1 MSLDLRLP
9 MGLMFTLTGTILT
22 AFGLATRRNE
32 VLYAKSIGIDINLW
46 WGAVLLV
53 FGITMLVLGRRGQ
66 MRSQREEEQGSA
78 TPASKDRSPG
88 TPAGVRDQGSEEGK
102 RPGVH

>member
-22 AFGLATRRNE
+22 AFGLATRGNQ
-32 VLYAKSIGIDINLW
+32 VLYARSVGIDVNLW

-53 FGITMLVLGRRGQ
+53 FGIFMLVLGRRGQ
-66 MRSQREEEQGSA
+66 MRAAREREKQESGIGG
-78 TPASKDRSPG
+78 P
-88 TPAGVRDQGSEEGK
+88 GSETNG
-102 RPGVH
+102 RPRAH

>member
-22 AFGLATRRNE
+22 AFGLATRQNA
-32 VLYAKSIGIDINLW
+32 VLYAKSDSLDVNLW

-53 FGITMLVLGRRGQ
+53 FGLINLVLGRRGQ
-66 MRSQREEEQGSA
+66 MRMQREEEQQGPP
-78 TPASKDRSPG
+78 TPPG
-88 TPAGVRDQGSEEGK
+88 NRDQGAK
-102 RPGVH
+102 RH